1 VGVRNKSN
9 FRHKKRDK
17 IIYFYRCKK
26 IMNEERRENWL
37 SSRRQ
42 RRNVSIDMLAAAIL
56 RGDRQALGRGIT
68 LVESTNSD
76 DRKKAL
82 ELLEKTKVVKTNTIR
97 IGITGVPGVGKSTF
111 IESFGMYLLSQGK
124 RVAVLAVDPSS
135 TRNKGSILGDKTRM
149 NELSQQ
155 ENVFIRPSP
164 SGGTLGGLARSTNE
178 SILLCESAGYD
189 VILVETVGVG
199 QSETMVKQSVDFF
212 LLLMLAGAGDELQGI
227 KRGIMELADLLVITK
242 ADGDN
247 LEAAKRAAAEYKNA
261 MHLFPP
267 NDNGWI
273 PGTTVCSAIEK
284 RGLDEIWKQIESFVN
299 LTTINGWYEHNRKQQ
314 QLFWLEQ
321 SIQNEILEHF
331 RKNERFIHL
340 MHRAELAI
348 AEQKSNAFVLA
359 QEIVSEIFNT

>member
-1 VGVRNKSN
+1 
-9 FRHKKRDK
+9 
-17 IIYFYRCKK
+17 
-26 IMNEERRENWL
+26 MNEEQRKNWL
-37 SSRRQ
+37 SSRQQ
-42 RRNVSIDMLAAAIL
+42 RKSVAIDTLATSLI

-68 LVESTNSD
+68 LVESTNLD

-82 ELLEKTKVVKTNTIR
+82 ELLQKTKSTKTNTIR

-111 IESFGMYLLSQGK
+111 IESFGMYLLSKGK

-149 NELSQQ
+149 NELSLQ

-212 LLLMLAGAGDELQGI
+212 LLLMLSGAGDELQGI

-247 LEAAKRAAAEYKNA
+247 LKAAKRAAAEYKNA

-267 NDNGWI
+267 NENGWI
-273 PGTTVCSAIEK
+273 PGTSVCSAIDK
-284 RGLDEIWKQIESFVN
+284 NGLDEIWKQIESFVN
-299 LTTINGWYEHNRKQQ
+299 LTSINGWFDLNRKEQ

-321 SIQNEILEHF
+321 SIQNEILERF
-331 RKNERFIHL
+331 RKNEHFIHL
-340 MHRAELAI
+340 MQRAESNI
-348 AEQKSNAFVLA
+348 AQQKGNAFVLA
-359 QEIVSEIFNT
+359 QDIVNEIFNTYWKTNGKD